1 MVNILAIVFALKA
14 NSSAS
19 DKTSARLV
27 RGGGSEWKF
36 GLALERKRRCGPTE
50 GNRERSQ
57 LKRWVVSYEVQ
68 Q

>member
-1 MVNILAIVFALKA
+1 MVNILAIDFALKA

-27 RGGGSEWKF
+27 RGGSEWKF